1 MKAKIERTNRGVWFI
16 KIKNCYFVKFCEAKG
31 CFGCVL
37 DDNKPCYNLS
47 GSNLLK
53 KMRF

>member
-1 MKAKIERTNRGVWFI
+1 MKAQIKRTNRGVWFI
-16 KIKNCYFVKFCEAKG
+16 KIKNCYFVKFCEASD
-31 CFGCVL
+31 CFGCDL

-47 GSNLLK
+47 GNNLLK

>member
-16 KIKNCYFVKFCEAKG
+16 KIKNCYCKAKG
-31 CFGCVL
+31 CSGCTI

-47 GSNLLK
+47 GSILLK

>member
-16 KIKNCYFVKFCEAKG
+16 KIKNCYFVKYCKAKG
-31 CFGCVL
+31 CFGCAL

-47 GSNLLK
+47 GSILLK